1 MVHSPFSYNSASFD
15 GGRRVNI
22 HRGIALLTALL
33 MFPQIVETLYSPALT
48 DIARHFSVTAQDAG
62 WTLSLYFFGFAAGV
76 LFWGRMC
83 DLLGRKP
90 ALLLG
95 LLCYAAGAAAA
106 LMTSHFM
113 LLLAARMLAAFGAA
127 TGSVVTQTV
136 LRDRFSGGELARI
149 FSFMGIALAVSPALG
164 LWLGGIIVSA
174 AGYEGVFYLL
184 FGLAVILLTWS
195 ARQLEET
202 RPSQHARHAF
212 GAVVQRMLKDPEIWR
227 ATGLV
232 ALFNI
237 SLFSYYSLAPF
248 LFQSLGFGPAAFG
261 LTGGVL
267 ALGSLVGAQLN
278 HILMK
283 RSLNAKA
290 LLNLASG
297 IGLAGSVGVWGL
309 MHSIWFLAP
318 MFLVMV
324 AFSMAI
330 PVVLS
335 TALGAY
341 TDCRGTAGALFG
353 FAYYL
358 LIGAG
363 LMVSGWGQQLGI
375 TLVVCAVGIVLV
387 GWRYRGS

>member
-1 MVHSPFSYNSASFD
+1 MNL
-15 GGRRVNI
+15 
-22 HRGIALLTALL
+22 HRGMALLTALL

-95 LLCYAAGAAAA
+95 LLCYAAGAVAA

-113 LLLAARMLAAFGAA
+113 LLLVARMLAAFGAA

-136 LRDRFSGGELARI
+136 LRDRFSGGELALI

-164 LWLGGIIVSA
+164 LWLGGMIVSA

-184 FGLAVILLTWS
+184 AGLAVILLTWS

-202 RPSQHARHAF
+202 RPSQHARQ
-212 GAVVQRMLKDPEIWR
+212 GVVTVMWRLLRDMQIWR

-232 ALFNI
+232 AMFNI
-237 SLFSYYSLAPF
+237 SLFSYYSQAPF
-248 LFQSLGFGPAAFG
+248 LFQTLGFGPAAFG

-267 ALGSLVGAQLN
+267 ALGSLAGAQLN
-278 HILMK
+278 HLLMK
-283 RSLNAKA
+283 RSLSAKA

-297 IGLAGSVGVWGL
+297 IGLVGSVGVWLL

-341 TDCRGTAGALFG
+341 ADCRGTAGALFG

-358 LIGAG
+358 LIGIG

-387 GWRYRGS
+387 GRRYRGS

>member
-1 MVHSPFSYNSASFD
+1 M
-15 GGRRVNI
+15 NI
-22 HRGIALLTALL
+22 PRGMALLTALL
-33 MFPQIVETLYSPALT
+33 MFPQVVETLYSPVLT
-48 DIARHFSVTAQDAG
+48 DIARHFSVTAQEAG

-76 LFWGRMC
+76 LFWGRIC

-95 LLCYAAGAAAA
+95 LLCYAAGAVAA

-136 LRDRFSGGELARI
+136 LRDRFNGSELARI

-164 LWLGGIIVSA
+164 LWLGGMLVSA
-174 AGYEGVFYLL
+174 AGFEGVFYLL
-184 FGLAVILLTWS
+184 AGLAIALLIWSTW
-195 ARQLEET
+195 QLEET
-202 RPSQHARHAF
+202 RPPQHVRQGA
-212 GAVVQRMLKDPEIWR
+212 GAVMWRLLRDRQVWR

-237 SLFSYYSLAPF
+237 SLFSYYSQAPF
-248 LFQSLGFGPAAFG
+248 LFQTLGFGPGAFG

-267 ALGSLVGAQLN
+267 ALGSLAGAQLN
-278 HILMK
+278 HLLMK
-283 RSLNAKA
+283 RNLSAKA

-297 IGLAGSVGVWGL
+297 IGLVGSLGVWGL
-309 MHSIWFLAP
+309 MHNLWFLAP

-330 PVVLS
+330 PVVLG
-335 TALGAY
+335 TALSAY
-341 TDCRGTAGALFG
+341 ADCRGTAGALFG

-358 LIGAG
+358 LIGIG

-375 TLVVCAVGIVLV
+375 TLVVCAVGVVLV
-387 GWRYRGS
+387 GRGYRPG

>member
-1 MVHSPFSYNSASFD
+1 MVNT
-15 GGRRVNI
+15 
-22 HRGIALLTALL
+22 HRGMALLTALL

-76 LFWGRMC
+76 LFWGRIC

-95 LLCYAAGAAAA
+95 LLCYAAGAVAA
-106 LMTSHFM
+106 LLTSHFM

-164 LWLGGIIVSA
+164 LWLGGTIVSA
-174 AGYEGVFYLL
+174 AGYTGVFYALT
-184 FGLAVILLTWS
+184 GLALVLLAWS
-195 ARQLEET
+195 AGQLEET
-202 RPSQHARHAF
+202 RSQQHARQALSTV
-212 GAVVQRMLKDPEIWR
+212 AQRMLKDLKIWR

-237 SLFSYYSLAPF
+237 SLFSYYSQAPF
-248 LFQSLGFGPAAFG
+248 LFQSLEVGPAAFG
-261 LTGGVL
+261 LTGIVL
-267 ALGSLVGAQLN
+267 ALGSLTGAQLN
-278 HILMK
+278 HAMMK
-283 RSLNAKA
+283 RGLSGRI
-290 LLNLASG
+290 LLRVASVM
-297 IGLAGSVGVWGL
+297 GLAGSVGVWLL
-309 MHSIWFLAP
+309 MHSIMFLAP
-318 MFLVMV
+318 MFMVMV

-335 TALGAY
+335 TALSAY
-341 TDCRGTAGALFG
+341 ADCRGTAGALFG

-363 LMVSGWGQQLGI
+363 LMLSGWGQQLGI
-375 TLVVCAVGIVLV
+375 SLVACAGGIMLV
-387 GWRYRGS
+387 GRGYIRG

>member
-1 MVHSPFSYNSASFD
+1 MKIPRD
-15 GGRRVNI
+15 M
-22 HRGIALLTALL
+22 ALLTALL
-33 MFPQIVETLYSPALT
+33 MFPQVVETLYSPALT
-48 DIARHFSVTAQDAG
+48 DIARHFSVTAEDAG

-76 LFWGRMC
+76 LFWGRIC

-95 LLCYAAGAAAA
+95 LLCYAAGAVAA

-136 LRDRFSGGELARI
+136 LRDRFNGSELARI

-164 LWLGGIIVSA
+164 LWLGGMTVSA
-174 AGYEGVFYLL
+174 AGFEGVFYLL
-184 FGLAVILLTWS
+184 AGLAVVLLAWS
-195 ARQLEET
+195 AWQLGET
-202 RPSQHARHAF
+202 RPPQHARQGV
-212 GAVVQRMLKDPEIWR
+212 GAVMWRLLRDRQIWR

-237 SLFSYYSLAPF
+237 SLFSYYSQAPF
-248 LFQSLGFGPAAFG
+248 LFQSLGFGPKAFG

-278 HILMK
+278 HLLMK
-283 RSLNAKA
+283 RNLSAKA
-290 LLNLASG
+290 LLNVASG
-297 IGLAGSVGVWGL
+297 IGLVGSVGVWGL
-309 MHSIWFLAP
+309 MHSIWFLTP

-330 PVVLS
+330 PVVLG
-335 TALGAY
+335 TALSAY
-341 TDCRGTAGALFG
+341 ADCRGTAGALFG

-358 LIGAG
+358 LIGIG

-375 TLVVCAVGIVLV
+375 ALGICAVGVVLM
-387 GWRYRGS
+387 GRGYRPG